1 MINSEKS
8 ERGELPPEI
17 LKRNQA
23 SVNLDRDN
31 IKTVPKPETVSKTAG
46 KWLNDIENSPMDSH
60 EEQGRLTM
68 KEEHASEAVKLLMDE
83 HKAVLKVIGEFEK
96 GIVAYKMNGY
106 KLTDE
111 INASF
116 SKFFKCLDED
126 LLPHNRKEEK
136 TLFPVL
142 NKKLI
147 LAGEH
152 SKGKNPLTAID
163 VMEDDHIKFIQLGAL
178 SFNLLGLS
186 TRLADPR
193 SRLFVLDTAYDT
205 SRELIELLKLHIYR
219 EDETLFPLAQKYL
232 SKEELNAV
240 YEEMEKL

>member
-1 MINSEKS
+1 MINTEKS
-8 ERGELPPEI
+8 ENRELPPEI
-17 LKRNQA
+17 LKRNQTRE
-23 SVNLDRDN
+23 NLDRDN
-31 IKTVPKPETVSKTAG
+31 TRTIPKPDTVSKKDG

-60 EEQGRLTM
+60 EELGRITM
-68 KEEHASEAVKLLMDE
+68 KKEDASEAVKLLMDE

-111 INASF
+111 INESF

-136 TLFPVL
+136 TLFPIL

-163 VMEDDHIKFIQLGAL
+163 VMEDDHTKFIQLGAL
-178 SFNLLGLS
+178 SFNFLGLS
-186 TRLADPR
+186 TRLVDDR
-193 SRLFVLDTAYDT
+193 SRFFVLDTAYDT
-205 SRELIELLKLHIYR
+205 SRELIELIKLHIYR

-232 SKEELNAV
+232 SEEELIAIH
-240 YEEMEKL
+240 EEMEKL